1 MHLEDHPG
9 LLSNKRREDAKS
21 MHEPKSP
28 IKSQITFP
36 NDTYPHVYIYIIITI
51 ITIIIYIYMYIYI
64 LCIIYIYICQLVSIG
79 SSRISKIVE
88 MIQID
93 KLMIGDLLNTIDGAR
108 M

>member
-1 MHLEDHPG
+1 MLQGSMHLEDHPG

-64 LCIIYIYICQLVSIG
+64 YILCIIYIYLPARFNWQLQNIKNCGNDSN
-79 SSRISKIVE
+79 R
-88 MIQID
+88 
-93 KLMIGDLLNTIDGAR
+93 
-108 M
+108 

>member
-36 NDTYPHVYIYIIITI
+36 NDTYPHVYIYNHNNNNYYL
-51 ITIIIYIYMYIYI
+51 YIYMYIYI